1 MLSKTL
7 ENVNI
12 SILLQKG
19 SMDSLLHDNCFFC
32 YSEADLEDFI
42 NHLFHQAMS
51 TEQNGNAQWQ
61 PPSQSQPP
69 APGWGAASAAKKA
82 RRRKKKH

>member
-1 MLSKTL
+1 MY
-7 ENVNI
+7 VNWHNDQ
-12 SILLQKG
+12 LLIT
-19 SMDSLLHDNCFFC
+19 SH

-51 TEQNGNAQWQ
+51 TEQNGGNSQWQ
-61 PPSQSQPP
+61 PPSQSHPFSQ
-69 APGWGAASAAKKA
+69 GWGAASAAKKA

>member
-1 MLSKTL
+1 MFPYFTL
-7 ENVNI
+7 WIVECNV
-12 SILLQKG
+12 
-19 SMDSLLHDNCFFC
+19 FVF
-32 YSEADLEDFI
+32 YREADLEDFI

-61 PPSQSQPP
+61 PPSSQSPP
-69 APGWGAASAAKKA
+69 TSEGWPGATNAAKKA